1 MIVPSKAVMLGKTRS
16 STKNR
21 FQEHRS
27 QPSTAK
33 EKEASVKNE
42 QSSGQQPPAP
52 QKAPAEELREG
63 PQELRVG
70 VVGIGWAGQQH
81 LKAYASLPGVRIV
94 SLAGMEQELRDSL
107 QADFSIRNAFAD
119 WEDMLEH
126 GGLDA
131 ISVAVPTFL
140 HAPIAV
146 AALERGIHV
155 LSEKPIARN
164 AVEGQAMVDAARK
177 AGRVLDVA
185 FNHRRRGDIQ
195 ALKGVIDDGGLGR
208 PYYAKASWLRRSGIP
223 TLGSWFTNPELAG
236 GGPLADIGVHALDY
250 ALHLL
255 GEPKVVAVS
264 AATHSELGP
273 QGRGG
278 GSAYSALASSH
289 AFEVE
294 DFASAFLRLE
304 GGGTLLIEASWA
316 TYRETDDL
324 LDFTVYGTDGGA
336 DLKVQG
342 APFPPV
348 GQLRVFT
355 ERDGESADYVPPVLP
370 GRAHDGVVED
380 FVTAVRGG
388 TAVWGGHDG
397 SLALY
402 RAQIIDACYQSARE
416 QREVRL

>member
-1 MIVPSKAVMLGKTRS
+1 MQASALQEPHSK
-16 STKNR
+16 
-21 FQEHRS
+21 
-27 QPSTAK
+27 
-33 EKEASVKNE
+33 
-42 QSSGQQPPAP
+42 
-52 QKAPAEELREG
+52 
-63 PQELRVG
+63 ELRVG

-81 LKAYASLPGVRIV
+81 LMAYNALDGVRIV
-94 SLAGMEQELRDSL
+94 ALAGMEEELRNSL
-107 QADFSIRNAFAD
+107 QAEYSIPNAFAD
-119 WEDMLEH
+119 WKDMLEH

-140 HAPIAV
+140 HAPIAI

-185 FNHRRRGDIQ
+185 FNHRRRGDIK

-278 GSAYSALASSH
+278 GSRYSAQATSH

-304 GGGTLLIEASWA
+304 GGGTLVIEASWA

-336 DLKVQG
+336 ELKVQG

-355 ERDGESADYVPPVLP
+355 DKEGESADYVPPVLP
-370 GRAHDGVVED
+370 GRAHDAVVED

-388 TAVWGGHDG
+388 EQAWGEHDG

>member
-1 MIVPSKAVMLGKTRS
+1 MS
-16 STKNR
+16 
-21 FQEHRS
+21 
-27 QPSTAK
+27 
-33 EKEASVKNE
+33 NE
-42 QSSGQQPPAP
+42 QSPGLQASALQEPHS
-52 QKAPAEELREG
+52 K
-63 PQELRVG
+63 ELRVG

-81 LKAYASLPGVRIV
+81 LMAYNDLEGVRIV

-107 QADFSIRNAFAD
+107 QAEYSIPNAFAD
-119 WEDMLEH
+119 WKDMLDH

-185 FNHRRRGDIQ
+185 FNHRRRGDIK

-278 GSAYSALASSH
+278 GSRYSAQATSH

-304 GGGTLLIEASWA
+304 GGGTLVIEASWA

-336 DLKVQG
+336 ELKVQG

-355 ERDGESADYVPPVLP
+355 DKEGESADYVPPVLP
-370 GRAHDGVVED
+370 GRAHDAVVED

-388 TAVWGGHDG
+388 EQAWGEHDG

>member
-1 MIVPSKAVMLGKTRS
+1 LNNV
-16 STKNR
+16 
-21 FQEHRS
+21 Q
-27 QPSTAK
+27 
-33 EKEASVKNE
+33 
-42 QSSGQQPPAP
+42 QQPAVPLGDEAT
-52 QKAPAEELREG
+52 E
-63 PQELRVG
+63 ELRVG

-81 LKAYASLPGVRIV
+81 LKAYDSLPGVRIV
-94 SLAGMEQELRDSL
+94 SLAGMERDLRNSL
-107 QADFSIRNAFAD
+107 QAEYSIPNCFAG
-119 WEDMLEH
+119 WEEMLEH

-146 AALERGIHV
+146 AALERGLHV

-164 AVEGQAMVDAARK
+164 AIEGQAMVDAARK

-195 ALKGVIDDGGLGR
+195 ALKQVIDDGSLGR
-208 PYYAKASWLRRSGIP
+208 AYYAKASWLRRSGIP

-278 GSAYSALASSH
+278 GSQYSALASKH

-336 DLKVQG
+336 ELRVQG

-355 ERDGESADYVPPVLP
+355 EKDGEAADYVPPVLP

-388 TAVWGGHDG
+388 AAVWGEHDG

-402 RAQIIDACYQSARE
+402 RAQIIDACYLSARE

>member
-1 MIVPSKAVMLGKTRS
+1 MS
-16 STKNR
+16 
-21 FQEHRS
+21 
-27 QPSTAK
+27 
-33 EKEASVKNE
+33 NE
-42 QSSGQQPPAP
+42 QSPSLQASALQEPHS
-52 QKAPAEELREG
+52 K
-63 PQELRVG
+63 ELRVG

-81 LKAYASLPGVRIV
+81 LMAYNALEGVRIV
-94 SLAGMEQELRDSL
+94 ALAGMEEELRNSL
-107 QADFSIRNAFAD
+107 QAEYSIPNAFAD
-119 WEDMLEH
+119 WKDMLEH

-140 HAPIAV
+140 HAPIAI

-185 FNHRRRGDIQ
+185 FNHRRRGDIK
-195 ALKGVIDDGGLGR
+195 ALKSVIDDGGLGR

-278 GSAYSALASSH
+278 GSRYSAQATSH

-304 GGGTLLIEASWA
+304 GGGTLVIEASWA

-336 DLKVQG
+336 ELKVQG

-355 ERDGESADYVPPVLP
+355 DKEGESADYVPPVLP
-370 GRAHDGVVED
+370 GRAHDAVVED
-380 FVTAVRGG
+380 FITAVRGG
-388 TAVWGGHDG
+388 EQAWGEHDG

>member
-1 MIVPSKAVMLGKTRS
+1 MS
-16 STKNR
+16 
-21 FQEHRS
+21 
-27 QPSTAK
+27 
-33 EKEASVKNE
+33 NE
-42 QSSGQQPPAP
+42 QSP
-52 QKAPAEELREG
+52 G
-63 PQELRVG
+63 PQASALEKPQAEELRVG

-81 LKAYASLPGVRIV
+81 LKAYDSLDGVRIV
-94 SLAGMEQELRDSL
+94 SLAGMEQDLRESL
-107 QADFSIRNAFAD
+107 QGEYSIPNAFAG
-119 WEDMLEH
+119 WEEMLEH

-140 HAPIAV
+140 HAPIAI
-146 AALERGIHV
+146 AALERGLHV

-164 AVEGQAMVDAARK
+164 AVEGQAMVDAARA
-177 AGRVLDVA
+177 AGRVLDIA
-185 FNHRRRGDIQ
+185 FNHRRRGDIK
-195 ALKGVIDDGGLGR
+195 ALKEVIDAGGVGR

-223 TLGSWFTNPELAG
+223 MLGSWFTNPALAG

-264 AATHSELGP
+264 ATTHSELGP
-273 QGRGG
+273 RGRGG
-278 GSAYSALASSH
+278 NDRYTAMATSH

-304 GGGTLLIEASWA
+304 GGATLLIEAGWA

-336 DLKVQG
+336 ELKVQG
-342 APFPPV
+342 APFAPV

-355 ERDGESADYVPPVLP
+355 EKDGENADYVPSALP

-380 FVTAVRGG
+380 FVTAVRAGAG
-388 TAVWGGHDG
+388 VWGEHDG

-402 RAQIIDACYQSARE
+402 RAQIIDACYLSARE

>member
-1 MIVPSKAVMLGKTRS
+1 MS
-16 STKNR
+16 
-21 FQEHRS
+21 
-27 QPSTAK
+27 
-33 EKEASVKNE
+33 NE
-42 QSSGQQPPAP
+42 QSPGQQASALEKP
-52 QKAPAEELREG
+52 QAE
-63 PQELRVG
+63 ELRVG

-81 LKAYASLPGVRIV
+81 LKAYDSLDGVRIV
-94 SLAGMEQELRDSL
+94 SLAGMEQDLRESL
-107 QADFSIRNAFAD
+107 QAEYSIPNAFAS
-119 WEDMLEH
+119 WEEMLEH

-140 HAPIAV
+140 HAPIAI
-146 AALERGIHV
+146 AALERGLHV

-164 AVEGQAMVDAARK
+164 AVEGQAMVDAARA
-177 AGRVLDVA
+177 AGRVLDIA
-185 FNHRRRGDIQ
+185 FNHRRRGDIK
-195 ALKGVIDDGGLGR
+195 ALKEVIDAGGVGR

-223 TLGSWFTNPELAG
+223 MLGSWFTNPALAG

-264 AATHSELGP
+264 ATTHSELGP
-273 QGRGG
+273 RGRGG
-278 GSAYSALASSH
+278 NDRYTAMATSH

-304 GGGTLLIEASWA
+304 GGATLLIEAGWA

-336 DLKVQG
+336 ELKVQG
-342 APFPPV
+342 APFAPV

-355 ERDGESADYVPPVLP
+355 EKDGENADYVPSALP

-380 FVTAVRGG
+380 FVTAVRAGAG
-388 TAVWGGHDG
+388 VWGEHDG

-402 RAQIIDACYQSARE
+402 RAQIIDACYLSARE

>member
-1 MIVPSKAVMLGKTRS
+1 M
-16 STKNR
+16 NY
-21 FQEHRS
+21 Q
-27 QPSTAK
+27 
-33 EKEASVKNE
+33 
-42 QSSGQQPPAP
+42 QSPGPKPPEP
-52 QKAPAEELREG
+52 GKAPAK
-63 PQELRVG
+63 ELRVG

-81 LKAYASLPGVRIV
+81 LKAYSDLEGIRIV
-94 SLAGMEQELRDSL
+94 SLAGMEQELRTDL
-107 QADFSIRNAFAD
+107 QAEYAIPNGFAD
-119 WEDMLEH
+119 WQDMLDH

-131 ISVAVPTFL
+131 VSVAVPTFL
-140 HAPIAV
+140 HAPIAI

-185 FNHRRRGDIQ
+185 FNHRRRGDIK
-195 ALKGVIDDGGLGR
+195 ALKDVIDAGGLGR

-278 GSAYSALASSH
+278 GSRYSAQATSH

-304 GGGTLLIEASWA
+304 GGGTLLIEAGWA

-336 DLKVQG
+336 ELKVHG

-355 ERDGESADYVPPVLP
+355 DKDGESADYVPPVLP
-370 GRAHDGVVED
+370 GRAHDAVVED
-380 FVTAVRGG
+380 FVTAVRDGE
-388 TAVWGGHDG
+388 AAWAEHDG

-402 RAQIIDACYQSARE
+402 RAQIIDACYQSALE
-416 QREVRL
+416 QREVRLK

>member
-1 MIVPSKAVMLGKTRS
+1 MS
-16 STKNR
+16 
-21 FQEHRS
+21 
-27 QPSTAK
+27 
-33 EKEASVKNE
+33 NE
-42 QSSGQQPPAP
+42 QSPSRQASDLQQPGS
-52 QKAPAEELREG
+52 K
-63 PQELRVG
+63 ELRVG

-81 LKAYASLPGVRIV
+81 LMAYNGLDGVRIV
-94 SLAGMEQELRDSL
+94 ALAGMEQDLRDSL
-107 QADFSIRNAFAD
+107 QAEYSIPNAFAD
-119 WEDMLEH
+119 WKDMLEH

-140 HAPIAV
+140 HAPIAI

-185 FNHRRRGDIQ
+185 FNHRRRGDIK

-278 GSAYSALASSH
+278 GSRYSAQATSH

-304 GGGTLLIEASWA
+304 GGGTLVIEASWA

-336 DLKVQG
+336 ELKVQG

-355 ERDGESADYVPPVLP
+355 DKEGESADYVPPVLP
-370 GRAHDGVVED
+370 GRAHDAVVED
-380 FVTAVRGG
+380 FITAVRGG
-388 TAVWGGHDG
+388 EQAWGEHDG

-402 RAQIIDACYQSARE
+402 RAQIIDACYLSARE

>member
-1 MIVPSKAVMLGKTRS
+1 MNNDQSPGQHAAPP
-16 STKNR
+16 
-21 FQEHRS
+21 E
-27 QPSTAK
+27 
-33 EKEASVKNE
+33 NE
-42 QSSGQQPPAP
+42 PV
-52 QKAPAEELREG
+52 ED
-63 PQELRVG
+63 LRVG

-81 LKAYASLPGVRIV
+81 LKAYDSLAGVRIV
-94 SLAGMEQELRDSL
+94 SLAGMEQDLRDSL
-107 QADFSIRNAFAD
+107 QAEYSIPHAFAE
-119 WEDMLEH
+119 WEVMLEH

-131 ISVAVPTFL
+131 VSVAVPTFL

-164 AVEGQAMVDAARK
+164 AAEGQSMVDAARK

-336 DLKVQG
+336 ELKVQG

-355 ERDGESADYVPPVLP
+355 EKDGESADYVPPVLP

-388 TAVWGGHDG
+388 KDVWGEHDG

-416 QREVRL
+416 QKEVRL

>member
-1 MIVPSKAVMLGKTRS
+1 MS
-16 STKNR
+16 
-21 FQEHRS
+21 
-27 QPSTAK
+27 
-33 EKEASVKNE
+33 NE
-42 QSSGQQPPAP
+42 QSPSQQLSAL
-52 QKAPAEELREG
+52 EEPRVE
-63 PQELRVG
+63 ELRVG

-81 LKAYASLPGVRIV
+81 LKAYDSLEGVRIV
-94 SLAGMEQELRDSL
+94 SLAGMEQDLRDTL
-107 QADFSIRNAFAD
+107 KAEYSIPNAFAG
-119 WEDMLEH
+119 WEEMLEH

-140 HAPIAV
+140 HAPIAI
-146 AALERGIHV
+146 AALERGLHV

-177 AGRVLDVA
+177 AGRVLDIA

-195 ALKGVIDDGGLGR
+195 ALKEVIDDGGLGR

-223 TLGSWFTNPELAG
+223 MLGSWFTNPELAG

-264 AATHSELGP
+264 ATTHSELGP
-273 QGRGG
+273 RGLG
-278 GSAYSALASSH
+278 GNHRYTAMATSH

-304 GGGTLLIEASWA
+304 GGGTLLIEAGWA
-316 TYRETDDL
+316 SYRETDDL
-324 LDFTVYGTDGGA
+324 LDFMVYGTDGGA
-336 DLKVQG
+336 ELKVQG
-342 APFPPV
+342 APFAPV

-355 ERDGESADYVPPVLP
+355 EKDGENADYVPSALP

-388 TAVWGGHDG
+388 AGVWGEHDG

-402 RAQIIDACYQSARE
+402 RAQIIDACYLSARE

>member
-1 MIVPSKAVMLGKTRS
+1 MNI
-16 STKNR
+16 
-21 FQEHRS
+21 
-27 QPSTAK
+27 
-33 EKEASVKNE
+33 E
-42 QSSGQQPPAP
+42 QSPAQGAAGQQATTPG
-52 QKAPAEELREG
+52 EE
-63 PQELRVG
+63 PNSKELRVG

-81 LKAYASLPGVRIV
+81 LMAYNGLDGVRIV
-94 SLAGMEQELRDSL
+94 ALAGMEQDLRESL
-107 QADFSIRNAFAD
+107 QAEYAIPNAFAD
-119 WEDMLEH
+119 WKDMLEH

-140 HAPIAV
+140 HAPIAI

-185 FNHRRRGDIQ
+185 FNHRRRGDIK

-278 GSAYSALASSH
+278 GSAYSALSSSH

-304 GGGTLLIEASWA
+304 GGGTLVIEASWA

-336 DLKVQG
+336 ELKVQG

-355 ERDGESADYVPPVLP
+355 DKEGESADYVPPVLP
-370 GRAHDGVVED
+370 GRAHDAVVED
-380 FVTAVRGG
+380 FITAVRGG
-388 TAVWGGHDG
+388 EQAWGGHDG

-402 RAQIIDACYQSARE
+402 RAQIIDACYLSARE

>member
-1 MIVPSKAVMLGKTRS
+1 VS
-16 STKNR
+16 S
-21 FQEHRS
+21 
-27 QPSTAK
+27 
-33 EKEASVKNE
+33 E
-42 QSSGQQPPAP
+42 QSPGRPA
-52 QKAPAEELREG
+52 APEEL
-63 PQELRVG
+63 PELRVG

-81 LKAYASLPGVRIV
+81 LKAYASLEGVRIV
-94 SLAGMEQELRDSL
+94 SLAGMEQDLRDSL
-107 QADFSIRNAFAD
+107 QAEYSIPHAFSG
-119 WEDMLEH
+119 WEEMLEH

-131 ISVAVPTFL
+131 VSVAVPTFL
-140 HAPIAV
+140 HAPIAI
-146 AALERGIHV
+146 AALDRGLHV

-177 AGRVLDVA
+177 AGRVLDIA

-195 ALKGVIDDGGLGR
+195 ALKEVIDHGGVGR

-304 GGGTLLIEASWA
+304 GGGTLLIEAGWA

-336 DLKVQG
+336 ELKVQG
-342 APFPPV
+342 APFAPV

-355 ERDGESADYVPPVLP
+355 EKDGENADYVPSALP
-370 GRAHDGVVED
+370 GRAHDAVIED
-380 FVTAVRGG
+380 FITAVRGG
-388 TAVWGGHDG
+388 AGIWGSHDG

-402 RAQIIDACYQSARE
+402 RAQIIDACYLSARE

>member
-1 MIVPSKAVMLGKTRS
+1 VSNDQSPS
-16 STKNR
+16 
-21 FQEHRS
+21 
-27 QPSTAK
+27 
-33 EKEASVKNE
+33 
-42 QSSGQQPPAP
+42 QQ
-52 QKAPAEELREG
+52 APALEEPRAE
-63 PQELRVG
+63 ELRVG

-81 LKAYASLPGVRIV
+81 LKAYDSLEGVRIV
-94 SLAGMEQELRDSL
+94 SLAGMEQDLRDSL
-107 QADFSIRNAFAD
+107 QAEYSIPDAFAG
-119 WEDMLEH
+119 WEEMLEH

-177 AGRVLDVA
+177 AGRVLDIA
-185 FNHRRRGDIQ
+185 FNHRRRGDIK
-195 ALKGVIDDGGLGR
+195 ALKEVIDGGGVGR

-223 TLGSWFTNPELAG
+223 MLGSWFTNPELAG

-264 AATHSELGP
+264 ATTHSELGP
-273 QGRGG
+273 RGRGG
-278 GSAYSALASSH
+278 NDRYTAMATSH

-304 GGGTLLIEASWA
+304 GGATLLIEAGWA
-316 TYRETDDL
+316 SYRETDDL

-336 DLKVQG
+336 ELKVQG
-342 APFPPV
+342 APFAPV
-348 GQLRVFT
+348 GKLRVFT
-355 ERDGESADYVPPVLP
+355 EKDGENADYVPSALP
-370 GRAHDGVVED
+370 GRAHDAVVED

-388 TAVWGGHDG
+388 TEVWGEHDG

>member
-1 MIVPSKAVMLGKTRS
+1 MS
-16 STKNR
+16 
-21 FQEHRS
+21 
-27 QPSTAK
+27 
-33 EKEASVKNE
+33 NE
-42 QSSGQQPPAP
+42 QSPSLQ
-52 QKAPAEELREG
+52 APALQE
-63 PQELRVG
+63 PHSKELRVG

-81 LKAYASLPGVRIV
+81 LMAYNALEGVRIV
-94 SLAGMEQELRDSL
+94 ALAGMEEELRNSL
-107 QADFSIRNAFAD
+107 QAEYSIPNAFAD
-119 WEDMLEH
+119 WKDMLEH

-140 HAPIAV
+140 HAPIAI
-146 AALERGIHV
+146 AALEGGIHV

-185 FNHRRRGDIQ
+185 FNHRRRGDIK

-278 GSAYSALASSH
+278 GSRYSAQATSH

-304 GGGTLLIEASWA
+304 GGGTLVIEASWA

-336 DLKVQG
+336 ELKVQG

-355 ERDGESADYVPPVLP
+355 DKEGESADYVPPVLP
-370 GRAHDGVVED
+370 GRAHDAVVED

-388 TAVWGGHDG
+388 EQAWGEHDG